1 MNRERNWSIW
11 LIDGAGLT
19 VVVAIVTSA
28 VWLFAIRGEQT
39 RGQIR
44 TLVRVTAAARGDLE
58 VLRQERG
65 ARARLLSHRQRELS
79 TQGRL
84 PTGTSVESYFQELS
98 ALALQNGLRVVRH
111 NPLMARSYPGLLE
124 QRFAYEVVG
133 TLSDLGQFF
142 KAIERSDFWADVSYL
157 RIGDGHGKR
166 RSKQAATRTAL
177 LTISIFSATS
187 ESEQPEHEST

>member
-19 VVVAIVTSA
+19 VVVAIMTSA
-28 VWLFAIRGEQT
+28 VWLFAIRGDQT

-44 TLVRVTAAARGDLE
+44 TLVRVTAAARSDLE

-65 ARARLLSHRQRELS
+65 AQARLLGRRQRELS

-84 PTGTSVESYFQELS
+84 PTETSVESYFQELS

-111 NPLMARSYPGLLE
+111 NPLTARSYPGLLE

-142 KAIERSDFWADVSYL
+142 KAIERTDFWADVSYL
-157 RIGDGHGKR
+157 RIGDGQ
-166 RSKQAATRTAL
+166 RSGRSEKAATRTAL

-187 ESEQPEHEST
+187 ESERPEHEST

>member
-1 MNRERNWSIW
+1 MKRERNWSIW

-19 VVVAIVTSA
+19 VVVAIMTSA
-28 VWLFAIRGEQT
+28 VWLFAVSGERM

-44 TLVRVTAAARGDLE
+44 RLVRATAVARGDLE
-58 VLRQERG
+58 VLQREQG
-65 ARARLLSHRQRELS
+65 AQARLLSHRQRELS

-84 PTGTSVESYFQELS
+84 PTETSVESYFQELS

-157 RIGDGHGKR
+157 RIGDGHGKG